1 MLNWGF
7 TSFKSMTLTWKV
19 LPFPLQ
25 DRSSW
30 PRLVSS
36 AQRLLVLGWAVGV
49 GGAQSPEIVHTER
62 EDKVNA
68 ETERDRM
75 CYERKKEKEKRKH
88 LQMSSIMSIN
98 IFWTLDNEYS
108 PFSSKIFE
116 LFGELVLFET
126 ECFCLT
132 IHVMTK
138 WGENKGLYVSQM
150 HLLRHREYRSTSLA
164 QTVYHHSRLPSSGG
178 QTIGQTQAETQE
190 LVVLNWFRLTSKF
203 INASPFKYLGSVSI
217 FNVFERSSICLPNIY
232 FEKNIAN

>member
-116 LFGELVLFET
+116 LFGDLSCSKPNVFALLSMWWQNEVRIKVCMWVRCTYCATGNIATRL
-126 ECFCLT
+126 
-132 IHVMTK
+132 
-138 WGENKGLYVSQM
+138 
-150 HLLRHREYRSTSLA
+150 LLRLFTI
-164 QTVYHHSRLPSSGG
+164 TVDYHPL
-178 QTIGQTQAETQE
+178 EVK
-190 LVVLNWFRLTSKF
+190 L
-203 INASPFKYLGSVSI
+203 
-217 FNVFERSSICLPNIY
+217 
-232 FEKNIAN
+232 